1 MPKALQAGINY
12 YDFWTYDFHELQII
26 IINNYKREA
35 RQNFDL
41 ASCIA
46 IMMGYTLNG
55 KAINTMP
62 STVKEVGEI
71 KPEYIELPSWK
82 EDISSCKS
90 FDELPLNAK
99 NYVKKVEELTGIH
112 FALISV
118 GPDREQT
125 IIRKELFND

>member
-12 YDFWTYDFHELQII
+12 YDFLTYDFHEVQII

-55 KAINTMP
+55 KGKAP
-62 STVKEVGEI
+62 SLYKI
-71 KPEYIELPSWK
+71 YPDL
-82 EDISSCKS
+82 
-90 FDELPLNAK
+90 FA
-99 NYVKKVEELTGIH
+99 EELEQEQYLA
-112 FALISV
+112 FRNALLA
-118 GPDREQT
+118 
-125 IIRKELFND
+125 KAKK

>member
-1 MPKALQAGINY
+1 MELKYVKRITGVKYSALMLLDVLSAVDTIK
-12 YDFWTYDFHELQII
+12 L
-26 IINNYKREA
+26 
-35 RQNFDL
+35 
-41 ASCIA
+41 CV
-46 IMMGYTLNG
+46 GYTLNG

>member
-1 MPKALQAGINY
+1 
-12 YDFWTYDFHELQII
+12 
-26 IINNYKREA
+26 
-35 RQNFDL
+35 
-41 ASCIA
+41 
-46 IMMGYTLNG
+46 MML
-55 KAINTMP
+55 
-62 STVKEVGEI
+62 
-71 KPEYIELPSWK
+71 SWK